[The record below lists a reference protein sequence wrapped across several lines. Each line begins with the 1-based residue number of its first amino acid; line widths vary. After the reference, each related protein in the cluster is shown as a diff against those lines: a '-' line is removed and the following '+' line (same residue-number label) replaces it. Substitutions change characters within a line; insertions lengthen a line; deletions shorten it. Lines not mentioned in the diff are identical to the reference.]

1 MQSVLRRKGLVDLAM
16 LFFSKAGGVL
26 VGIIF
31 LPLYSHL
38 LGVDQFSILV
48 VILSIQALLLMLD
61 FGMATIVGR
70 ELAIESEPIEKIKTY
85 FSSIAFLSLIYIVV
99 TILYFIVHGFFG
111 YLNEIAVESVLLA
124 FTLFLTSVLQNVI
137 TTALIAV
144 QKYKSVSAIQAISVL
159 IKAICTLL
167 VLKYITP
174 SVDGFLIVHCS
185 LGILHVLIL
194 HRVFIG
200 INTFKDCRRRKKI
213 TLAEVKKVAVS
224 GRPLFM
230 FGVAGALALQ
240 ADKLIISR
248 YMSAAEVS
256 AYFFAMTFCMTP
268 LAILGG
274 PIAQY
279 FQPKIVSA
287 VTQVKNEEIRHL
299 VKYFVFAM
307 LGVILSISLFLL
319 FFRDEI
325 LHFWLRSFP
334 FVPLVSKYVAILMP
348 GLAIGALGFI
358 PFVFLTSI
366 QDFNFQAR
374 LSVLLTVTLIFCIF
388 IGSWFNRLDFV
399 CASYAIYHS
408 CSTILSWGRSVMLRQ
423 VKIYAVYA
431 ASLATGP
438 VSLFLIIC
446 FFLLK

>member
-1 MQSVLRRKGLVDLAM
+1 MQSVLRSKGLVDLAM

-61 FGMATIVGR
+61 FGVATIVGR

-111 YLNEIAVESVLLA
+111 YLNEVAVESVLLA

-144 QKYKSVSAIQAISVL
+144 QKYKSASAIQAIAVL
-159 IKAICTLL
+159 IKAIFTLL
-167 VLKYITP
+167 VLKYVTP
-174 SVDGFLIVHCS
+174 SVNNFLIVHCS
-185 LGILHVLIL
+185 LGVIHVLIL
-194 HRVFIG
+194 HRFFIG
-200 INTFKDCRRRKKI
+200 IEIFKDCREGKKI
-213 TLAEVKKVAVS
+213 TLAGIRKVAAS
-224 GRPLFM
+224 GRPLFL

-240 ADKLIISR
+240 ADKLIISH

-274 PIAQY
+274 PITQY

-287 VTQVKNEEIRHL
+287 VTDIKNEKIFYL
-299 VKYFVFAM
+299 VKYFVIAM
-307 LGVILSISLFLL
+307 IAVVFSVSLFLL
-319 FFRDEI
+319 LFRDEI
-325 LHFWLRSFP
+325 LHLWLRSFP
-334 FVPLVSKYVAILMP
+334 FIPLVSKYVAILMP
-348 GLAIGALGFI
+348 GLAIGALGYI

-374 LSVLLTVTLIFCIF
+374 LSVVLTVTLICCVF
-388 IGSWFNRLDFV
+388 IGSWLNRLDFV
-399 CASYAIYHS
+399 CVSYAVYHS

-423 VKIYAVYA
+423 VRIYAVYA
-431 ASLATGP
+431 VSLAIGP

>member
-1 MQSVLRRKGLVDLAM
+1 MQSVFRRKGLVDLVM

-26 VGIIF
+26 VGVVF
-31 LPLYSHL
+31 LPLYSKL
-38 LGVDQFSILV
+38 LGVDQFSVLV

-70 ELAIESEPIEKIKTY
+70 ELAMESEPIEKINTY
-85 FSSIAFLSLIYIVV
+85 FSSIAFLTLIYMVV
-99 TILYFIVHGFFG
+99 TFLFISAHGFFD
-111 YLNEIAVESVLLA
+111 YLNEITIGNFLLA
-124 FTLFLTSVLQNVI
+124 ITLFFTSVLQNTI
-137 TTALIAV
+137 TTALISI
-144 QKYKSVSAIQAISVL
+144 QKYKLASAIQAVAVL

-167 VLKYITP
+167 VLKYVTS
-174 SVDGFLIVHCS
+174 SVNGFLIVHCS

-200 INTFKDCRRRKKI
+200 INTFKDCRNRGRI
-213 TLAEVKKVAVS
+213 TLAGLKKVAMS
-224 GRPLFM
+224 GRPLFL

-240 ADKLIISR
+240 ADKLIISH

-287 VTQVKNEEIRHL
+287 VTQIKNEEILHL

-307 LGVILSISLFLL
+307 IGVILSISIFLL
-319 FFRDEI
+319 FFRDDI
-325 LHFWLRSFP
+325 LNMWLSSFP

-374 LSVLLTVTLIFCIF
+374 ISVLLTMILIFCIF
-388 IGSWFNRLDFV
+388 IGSWLNRLDFICV
-399 CASYAIYHS
+399 SYAIYHS

-423 VKIYAVYA
+423 VRRYTVYA
-431 ASLATGP
+431 ASLAIGP
-438 VSLFLIIC
+438 VLLFLIIC
-446 FFLLK
+446 LFLLK